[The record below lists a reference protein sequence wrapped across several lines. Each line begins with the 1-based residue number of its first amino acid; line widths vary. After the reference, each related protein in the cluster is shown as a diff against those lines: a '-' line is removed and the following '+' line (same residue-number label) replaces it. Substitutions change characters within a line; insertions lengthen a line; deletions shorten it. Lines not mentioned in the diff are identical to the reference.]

1 MLGATG
7 RKKLMAALN
16 KRSVGKKGTT
26 ACLKR
31 RRVLNKIAK
40 KSYFGTEKFCS
51 SAVD

>member
-16 KRSVGKKGTT
+16 KRSVGKKETT
-26 ACLKR
+26 ACLK

-51 SAVD
+51 RAVD